1 MKIVSIFNQKGGPGK
16 TTTAVNLSA
25 AFAKLEKRTVVVDL
39 DSQANSSTYL
49 GFKKEKLLQMPSIY
63 ECLTEELPLCDA
75 IAETNYEHLYLVPS
89 NKKMAG
95 IEQILTTVAGRETLL
110 KESIQ
115 SCKDSLDY
123 DYIIFDCP
131 PALGIVSLNAL
142 VASDEVIIPVE
153 GAFALEGV
161 NDFMNTIKL
170 VRKKF
175 NPGLEIMGALLT
187 KYNKTNLSDG
197 IYNELTEFFG
207 DKVFKNVI
215 RNNVKIGE
223 SQTVNKPILYY
234 DSKSAG
240 SEDYMALAK
249 EVIENGN

>member
-1 MKIVSIFNQKGGPGK
+1 MKIISIFNQKGGPGK

-25 AFAKLEKRTVVVDL
+25 AFAKLEKKTVIVDL

-49 GFKKEKLLQMPSIY
+49 GFTKEKLLQMTSVY

-75 IAETNYEHLYLVPS
+75 ITETNYEHLYLVPS
-89 NKKMAG
+89 NKKMTG

-115 SCKDSLDY
+115 NCLESLDY
-123 DYIIFDCP
+123 DYIILDCP

-142 VASDEVIIPVE
+142 VASSEVIIPVE

-161 NDFMNTIKL
+161 NDLMNTIKL
-170 VRKKF
+170 VKRKF
-175 NPGLEIMGALLT
+175 NPDLEIMGALLT
-187 KYNKTNLSDG
+187 KYTQTNLFNG
-197 IYNELTEFFG
+197 IYSELAEFFG

-249 EVIENGN
+249 EVIGDGN

>member
-39 DSQANSSTYL
+39 DAQANASTYL
-49 GFKKEKLLQMPSIY
+49 GFKKDKLIQLPGIY
-63 ECLTEELPLCDA
+63 ECLVEEMPLSDA
-75 IAETNYEHLYLVPS
+75 IVETNYEHLYLVPS
-89 NKKMAG
+89 SKKMAG
-95 IEQILTTVAGRETLL
+95 IEQILTTVAGREMLL
-110 KESIQ
+110 KESIE
-115 SCKDSLDY
+115 SCMESLDY

-142 VASDEVIIPVE
+142 VASNEVIVPVE

-161 NDFMNTIKL
+161 NDLMNTIKL
-170 VRKKF
+170 VKKKF
-175 NPGLEIMGALLT
+175 NPDLEIMGALLT
-187 KYNKTNLSDG
+187 KYTQTNLS
-197 IYNELTEFFG
+197 NAVHTELTEFFG

-223 SQTVNKPILYY
+223 SQTCNKPILYY

-240 SEDYMALAK
+240 SEDYMSLAK
-249 EVIENGN
+249 EVIGYGN